1 MKNLPNHIVR
11 FADGGDFYDKFTD
24 LFAHY
29 QSEKLGLNKTYE
41 KLGKSGLPVSYST
54 KESEVE
60 IAFHKEIAKHSGI
73 PSTSNLPLSTRANH
87 PLYKYAVF
95 AVVGAAIDAVV
106 PQILMD
112 SIGYYSDVHNIAWG
126 DTAQFDIQMAR
137 DYFVVSRAGR
147 GVGQSFINKQYTG
160 EVLVSPEYR
169 QISVATDLYRVLA
182 GQESLV
188 NFVFKAAKS
197 LAADIQRDTYNTFNN
212 ALTGLSSPLKVTG
225 WSVAGFTGLAEL
237 LESWNSAPVVCL
249 GTKTALSVITP
260 SDANY
265 RYDIDSPFARFGFM
279 NDFKGV
285 EILEMKQSAAWETEF
300 STVLD
305 DTKLYLVSPAS
316 GKLVKTVLEGNVL
329 SRTSQH
335 AENADL
341 QSVATLGM
349 SYGSAIATGALAGII
364 QL

>member
-1 MKNLPNHIVR
+1 MKNLPIHVLN

-29 QSEKLGLNKTYE
+29 QAEKLGMSKTYE
-41 KLGKSGLPVSYST
+41 TLGKSGQLVSYAA
-54 KESEVE
+54 KETAVE
-60 IAFHKEIAKHSGI
+60 IAFHEEIAKHSGI
-73 PSTSNLPLSTRANH
+73 PATSNLPLSTRAGH

-95 AVVGAAIDAVV
+95 AVVSAAIDAVV
-106 PQILMD
+106 PQILVD
-112 SIGYYSDVHNIAWG
+112 SVSYYSDVHTIGWG
-126 DTAQFDIQMAR
+126 DTAEFKIPMAR
-137 DYFVVSRAGR
+137 DYFVVSKAGR
-147 GVGQSFINKQYTG
+147 GVGQSFVQRQYTG
-160 EVLVSPEYR
+160 EVLVNPEYR
-169 QISVATDLYRVLA
+169 QISVGVDLYRVLA

-188 NFVFKAAKS
+188 TFVFKAAKS
-197 LAADIQRDTYNTFNN
+197 LAADIQRDTYNTFNV
-212 ALTGLSSPLKVTG
+212 ALTALSSPLKVTG
-225 WSVAGFTGLAEL
+225 WSVAGFTSLAET

-265 RYDIDSPFARFGFM
+265 RYDITSPFARFGFM

-300 STVLD
+300 DTVLD
-305 DTKLYLVSPAS
+305 DAKLYMVCPAA

-329 SRTSQH
+329 SRTSRH

-341 QSVATLGM
+341 TSVATLGM
-349 SYGSAIATGALAGII
+349 SYGSAVATGALAGII
-364 QL
+364 TL